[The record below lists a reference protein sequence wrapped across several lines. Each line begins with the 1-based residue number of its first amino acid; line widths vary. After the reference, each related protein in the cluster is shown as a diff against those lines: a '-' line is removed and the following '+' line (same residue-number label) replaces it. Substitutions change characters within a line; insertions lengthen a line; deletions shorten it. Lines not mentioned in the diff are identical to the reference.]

1 MCDMMLVSRA
11 IIQSACP
18 GLGRSTLRP
27 LSLSV
32 IRGNHAFGLTE
43 LAHQQSSRAH
53 QLSCMFFHVP
63 VPYDRIPSAQ
73 SKDSKASM
81 LIEEMVLKARCSCD
95 AGYGGVVA
103 ASDP

>member
-1 MCDMMLVSRA
+1 
-11 IIQSACP
+11 
-18 GLGRSTLRP
+18 
-27 LSLSV
+27 
-32 IRGNHAFGLTE
+32 
-43 LAHQQSSRAH
+43 
-53 QLSCMFFHVP
+53 MFFHVP